1 MVTEMAEK
9 FDLDKVR
16 ATDSE
21 VAEYIDEEL
30 KRQQTTIELIASENF
45 TSPAVMQACGSVLTN
60 KYAEGKPHKRYY
72 NGCEVIDKIEELAQ
86 KRACELFHM
95 DHANVQPHSGAQAN
109 MAVFFALL
117 KNGDSVLSMDLSNG
131 GHLSHG
137 SPVNFSGM
145 YFNITSYGVNDE
157 GCIDYDNVRELA
169 LQCKPKL
176 IICGASNYS
185 KIIDFK
191 RFREIAD
198 EVGAIL
204 MADIAHIAGLI
215 AGGAHPSPAGYA
227 QIVTTTTHKTLRG
240 PRGGIIMCDEEYAL
254 AIDKA
259 VFPGIQ
265 GGPLEHIIAG
275 KAVALKE
282 ALQPSFREYAQQI
295 VKNARAMAQ
304 GLLDNGM
311 DIVGGMTENHLMTL
325 DLRKT
330 GKTGK
335 DMANILERVGITA
348 NKNTV
353 PNDPQSPFVT
363 SGIRLGAAAM
373 TTRGFKEE
381 DMREVA
387 RIIAEA
393 IKNSEDET
401 ILDKLRQDSLALCK
415 KYPLY

>member
-1 MVTEMAEK
+1 MNLENIK
-9 FDLDKVR
+9 KV
-16 ATDSE
+16 DPQ
-21 VAEYIDEEL
+21 VAEQIEL
-30 KRQQTTIELIASENF
+30 ELQRQQETIELIASENC
-45 TSPAVMQACGSVLTN
+45 TSEAVMEACGSVLTN

-72 NGCEVIDKIEELAQ
+72 NGCEHIDVIEEIAQ

-109 MAVFFALL
+109 MAVFMATM
-117 KNGDSVLSMDLSNG
+117 KPGDRVLSMDLSNG

-145 YFNITSYGVNDE
+145 YFDVKSYGINE
-157 GCIDYDNVRELA
+157 NGEIDYEDVRKMAIEH
-169 LQCKPKL
+169 KPKL

-191 RFREIAD
+191 KFREIAD
-198 EVGAIL
+198 EVGAL
-204 MADIAHIAGLI
+204 LLADIAHIAGLVV
-215 AGGAHPSPAGYA
+215 AGVHPSPAPYCDF
-227 QIVTTTTHKTLRG
+227 VTTTTHKSLRG
-240 PRGGIIMCDEEYAL
+240 PRGGIIMCKEKFAKD
-254 AIDKA
+254 IDKA
-259 VFPGIQ
+259 VFPGMQ

-275 KAVALKE
+275 KAVVLLE
-282 ALQPSFREYAQQI
+282 ASKPEFVDYAKQI
-295 VKNARAMAQ
+295 VKNAKALAQ
-304 GLLDNGM
+304 GLMDNGL

-335 DMANILERVGITA
+335 DMANVLERVGITA

-363 SGIRLGAAAM
+363 SGIRLGTPAV

-381 DMREVA
+381 DMTEVA
-387 RIIAEA
+387 KIIASAVFSSDNEE
-393 IKNSEDET
+393 K
-401 ILDKLRQDSLALCK
+401 LKKLREKSLKLCK
-415 KYPLY
+415 KYPLYNK

>member
-1 MVTEMAEK
+1 MNLENIK
-9 FDLDKVR
+9 KV
-16 ATDSE
+16 DPQ
-21 VAEYIDEEL
+21 VAEQIEL
-30 KRQQTTIELIASENF
+30 ELQRQQETIELIASENC
-45 TSPAVMQACGSVLTN
+45 TSEAVMEACGSVLTN

-72 NGCEVIDKIEELAQ
+72 NGCEHIDVIEEIAQ

-109 MAVFFALL
+109 MAVFMATM
-117 KNGDSVLSMDLSNG
+117 KPGDRVLSMDLSNG

-145 YFNITSYGVNDE
+145 YFDVKSYGINE
-157 GCIDYDNVRELA
+157 NGEIDYEDVRKMAIEH
-169 LQCKPKL
+169 KPKL

-191 RFREIAD
+191 KFREIAD
-198 EVGAIL
+198 EVGAL
-204 MADIAHIAGLI
+204 LLADIAHIAGLVV
-215 AGGAHPSPAGYA
+215 AGVHPSPAPYCDF
-227 QIVTTTTHKTLRG
+227 VTTTTHKSLRG
-240 PRGGIIMCDEEYAL
+240 PRGGIIMCKEKFAKD
-254 AIDKA
+254 IDKA
-259 VFPGIQ
+259 VFPGMQ

-275 KAVALKE
+275 KDVALLE
-282 ALQPSFREYAQQI
+282 ASKPEFVDYAKQI
-295 VKNARAMAQ
+295 VKNAKALAQ
-304 GLLDNGM
+304 GLMDNGL

-335 DMANILERVGITA
+335 DMANVLERVGITA

-363 SGIRLGAAAM
+363 SGIRLGTPAV

-381 DMREVA
+381 DMTEVA
-387 RIIAEA
+387 KIIASAVFSSDNEEEL
-393 IKNSEDET
+393 K
-401 ILDKLRQDSLALCK
+401 KLREKSLKLCK
-415 KYPLY
+415 KYPLYNK

>member
-1 MVTEMAEK
+1 MENLRKIDA
-9 FDLDKVR
+9 
-16 ATDSE
+16 E
-21 VAEYIDEEL
+21 VANNIDLEL

-45 TSPAVMQACGSVLTN
+45 TSKAVMEACGSVLTN

-72 NGCEVIDKIEELAQ
+72 NGCEVVDKIEELAQ
-86 KRACELFHM
+86 KRACEIFGM

-109 MAVFFALL
+109 MAVFMAVL
-117 KNGDSVLSMDLSNG
+117 KHGDRVLGMDLSNG

-137 SPVNFSGM
+137 SPVNFSGL
-145 YFNITSYGVNDE
+145 FFDVKSYGIDAE
-157 GCIDYDNVRELA
+157 GNIDYEDVRKMA
-169 LQCKPKL
+169 LEHKPKL
-176 IICGASNYS
+176 IICGASAYS
-185 KIIDFK
+185 KVIDFK
-191 RFREIAD
+191 KFREIAD
-198 EVGAIL
+198 EVGAL
-204 MADIAHIAGLI
+204 LLADIAHIAGLI
-215 AGGAHPSPAGYA
+215 AGGVHPSPAGYA
-227 QIVTTTTHKTLRG
+227 HFVTTTTHKTLRG
-240 PRGGIIMCDEEYAL
+240 PRGGIIMCDEEFAA

-282 ALQPSFREYAQQI
+282 AASPEFKEYAQQI
-295 VKNARAMAQ
+295 VKNAKALAE

-311 DIVGGMTENHLMTL
+311 NIIGGMTENHLMIL
-325 DLRKT
+325 DLRNT

-335 DMANILERVGITA
+335 DMANVLEVVGITA

-363 SGIRLGAAAM
+363 SGIRLGAAAV

-387 RIIAEA
+387 NIIAEA
-393 IKNSEDET
+393 IKNSDNEDVLKALKE
-401 ILDKLRQDSLALCK
+401 KSLALCAK
-415 KYPLY
+415 HPLY

>member
-1 MVTEMAEK
+1 MNLENIK
-9 FDLDKVR
+9 KV
-16 ATDSE
+16 DPQ
-21 VAEYIDEEL
+21 VAEQIEL
-30 KRQQTTIELIASENF
+30 ELQRQQETIELIASENC
-45 TSPAVMQACGSVLTN
+45 TSEAVMEACGSVLTN

-72 NGCEVIDKIEELAQ
+72 NGCEHIDVIEEIAQ

-109 MAVFFALL
+109 MAVFMATM
-117 KNGDSVLSMDLSNG
+117 KPGDRVLSMDLSNG

-145 YFNITSYGVNDE
+145 YFDVKSYGINE
-157 GCIDYDNVRELA
+157 NGEIDYEDVRKMAIEH
-169 LQCKPKL
+169 KPKL

-191 RFREIAD
+191 KFREIAD
-198 EVGAIL
+198 EVGAL
-204 MADIAHIAGLI
+204 LLADIAHIAGLVV
-215 AGGAHPSPAGYA
+215 AGVHPSPAPYCDF
-227 QIVTTTTHKTLRG
+227 VTTTTHKSLRG
-240 PRGGIIMCDEEYAL
+240 PRGGIIMCKEKFAKD
-254 AIDKA
+254 IDKA
-259 VFPGIQ
+259 VFPGMQ

-275 KAVALKE
+275 KAIALLE
-282 ALQPSFREYAQQI
+282 ASKPEFVDYAKQI
-295 VKNARAMAQ
+295 VKNAKALAQ
-304 GLLDNGM
+304 GLMDNGL

-335 DMANILERVGITA
+335 DMANVLERVGITA

-363 SGIRLGAAAM
+363 SGIRLGTPAV

-381 DMREVA
+381 DMTEVA
-387 RIIAEA
+387 KIIASAVFSSDNEEEL
-393 IKNSEDET
+393 K
-401 ILDKLRQDSLALCK
+401 KLREKSLKLCK
-415 KYPLY
+415 KYPLYNK